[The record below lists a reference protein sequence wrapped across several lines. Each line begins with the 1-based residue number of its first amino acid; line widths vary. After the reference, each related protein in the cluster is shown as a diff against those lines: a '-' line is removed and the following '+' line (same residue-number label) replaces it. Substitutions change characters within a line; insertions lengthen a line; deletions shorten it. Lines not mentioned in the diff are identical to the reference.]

1 MTDVSSD
8 TAIAAGLARGAGA
21 QTLLID
27 TDVHEYLKSGTS
39 LLPYLDPAWQHYIT
53 QYGWDMT
60 GFPSENPYTMPS
72 TDGITAR
79 AEWVLPDRTMATD
92 VAAMRA
98 HLLDGVGVTHAILN
112 GFFQPSAQRG
122 QYEFATALASAYNDW
137 QIHEWLEKEPR
148 LRGSVHV
155 VAHDPKSAARE
166 IDRVA
171 EHPQIVQ
178 AFLPTVTNLEYGDP
192 HYRPIFEAAAR
203 TRLVVAFHHGPHT
216 RTVLGYPRYFIQWHT
231 TAAPQAAMNQLL
243 SLICNGLFDHL
254 PELKVAFLET
264 GIAWVPWFMW
274 RLDQQYR
281 ELRLE
286 VPWVKRLPSDHMRD
300 SVRISTQPATDVTP
314 TNFAKLV
321 EMTDSDRMFMF
332 SSDYPHYDADGADRW
347 LPGLP
352 EGLGRRIRYQNALET
367 YAKLA

>member
-1 MTDVSSD
+1 MKPDSA
-8 TAIAAGLARGAGA
+8 TAVLAANVVERTP
-21 QTLLID
+21 QTLLVD
-27 TDVHEYLKSGTS
+27 TDVHEYLKAGRD
-39 LLPYLDPAWQHYIT
+39 LLPYLDPTWQHYIT

-72 TDGITAR
+72 TAGVTAR
-79 AEWVLPDRTMATD
+79 AEWVLSDNTMATD
-92 VAAMRA
+92 LDAMRT
-98 HLLDGVGVTHAILN
+98 HLLDGMGVTHAILN

-148 LRGSVHV
+148 LRGSAHV
-155 VAHDPKSAARE
+155 VAHYPEQAARE

-178 AFLPTVTNLEYGDP
+178 VFLPTVTNAEYGDP
-192 HYRPIFEAAAR
+192 FFRPIFQAAAR
-203 TRLVVAFHHGPHT
+203 HGLAVASHHGPHT

-231 TAAPQAAMNQLL
+231 TAAPQAGMNQLL
-243 SLICNGLFDHL
+243 SLICNGVFDEL
-254 PELKVAFLET
+254 PELKAVFLET
-264 GIAWVPWFMW
+264 GVGWVPWFMW

-286 VPWVKRLPSDHMRD
+286 VPWVKRLPSEHMRD
-300 SVRISTQPATDVTP
+300 SVRVSTQPASDVKP
-314 TNFAKLV
+314 ADFARLV
-321 EMTDSDRMFMF
+321 EMTDSDRIFVF
-332 SSDYPHYDADGADRW
+332 SSDYPHYDADGTDRW

-352 EGLGRRIRYQNALET
+352 EALRERLRYRNALET
-367 YAKLA
+367 YARLG